1 MGQTCWNYF
10 IKNATAALFFESQ
23 CCVMRNHMHASL
35 SPRVS
40 QTTTDVFWRLT
51 ITRSSAVAKR
61 PRDASCHWIF
71 CWVTRGHSKWH
82 CWV

>member
-23 CCVMRNHMHASL
+23 YCVMRNHMHASL

-61 PRDASCHWIF
+61 PRALR
-71 CWVTRGHSKWH
+71 VTEYFAESLEVIRNDT
-82 CWV
+82 VE